1 VEVVTGNQAGK
12 RGQVLKI
19 LRVRS
24 QVVVQ
29 GVNMRRKHQK
39 QQQTGGQRP
48 LSAGIVEF
56 EGPLHISNV
65 MVVCGK
71 CDAAVRLG
79 TQREGGKVLRTCRK
93 CNTVVDK

>member
-1 VEVVTGNQAGK
+1 MFTPCTTTW
-12 RGQVLKI
+12 
-19 LRVRS
+19 LRTRK
-24 QVVVQ
+24 
-29 GVNMRRKHQK
+29 KHQK

-65 MVVCGK
+65 MVVCGS
-71 CDAAVRLG
+71 CDTAVRLG
-79 TQREGGKVLRTCRK
+79 TQREGGKVVRTCKK